1 MRERKSKY
9 NYEATLDPP
18 PFVGVSQTVEVIAK
32 RKKGKDRK
40 GNFKWQQTV
49 RKNVEQTL
57 IG

>member
-18 PFVGVSQTVEVIAK
+18 PFVGLSQTVEVIAK

-49 RKNVEQTL
+49 RKNAV
-57 IG
+57 